1 MAVIFI
7 KKKNM
12 NIQSIVESGENVTIS
27 CTPKEIKKFVLSILE
42 GAKEIQNEAKGK
54 KVFTQREAA
63 ATNTGIVDSIPKI
76 VKKHKKLKDINKV
89 LLYFQYNIGTS
100 LDCAFSTGILRNS
113 ICYYIDN
120 LTKIGLLKIIY
131 KDKDRTTHHMASH
144 YSADSSKWK
153 KLSHKELDLFSS
165 MEGLNIEKIVW
176 TTCKHNE

>member
-1 MAVIFI
+1 MNNNQHLEAVSTYTLFST
-7 KKKNM
+7 K
-12 NIQSIVESGENVTIS
+12 S
-27 CTPKEIKKFVLSILE
+27 
-42 GAKEIQNEAKGK
+42 
-54 KVFTQREAA
+54 KVV
-63 ATNTGIVDSIPKI
+63 N
-76 VKKHKKLKDINKV
+76 KDINKV

-165 MEGLNIEKIVW
+165 MEELI
-176 TTCKHNE
+176 